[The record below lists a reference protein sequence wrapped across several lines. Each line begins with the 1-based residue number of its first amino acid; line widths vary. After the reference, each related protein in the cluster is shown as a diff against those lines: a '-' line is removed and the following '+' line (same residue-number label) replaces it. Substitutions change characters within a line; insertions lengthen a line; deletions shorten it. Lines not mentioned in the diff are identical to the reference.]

1 MKRLILV
8 LGVLLLALAGFGQA
22 PAATMQPAKKEK
34 VTICHRT
41 PSQTRPYV
49 LLSVSRSALKR
60 GHAGHAQDIIPAPAG
75 GCPTTPLSPTQGGTA
90 LAATLTGAAEVPGPG
105 DPNGS
110 GQASVR
116 LVAGEGRVCFQLSAA
131 NVTLPAIAAH
141 IHTGTTGTAGDVVVP
156 LTPPDAS
163 GSSAGCVNVARPLVN
178 AILANPGGY
187 YVNVHTSEFP
197 NGAIR
202 GQLTA

>member
-1 MKRLILV
+1 VKRLILV

-41 PSQTRPYV
+41 PSQTHPYV

-75 GCPTTPLSPTQGGTA
+75 GCPTILLSPTQGGTA
-90 LAATLTGAAEVPGPG
+90 LSASLTGSAEVPGPG

-110 GQASVR
+110 GQATIR
-116 LVAGEGRVCFQLSAA
+116 LVAGEGRLCFQLSAS
-131 NVTLPAIAAH
+131 NIMLPATAAH
-141 IHTGTTGTAGDVVVP
+141 IHIGAIGTAGNVVVP
-156 LTPPDAS
+156 LTPPDAT

-178 AILANPGGY
+178 AILANPAAY
-187 YVNVHTSEFP
+187 YANVHTSEFP
-197 NGAIR
+197 DGAIR